1 MLNAQREPSFDRPIP
16 GQSMTAPLGERPWQ
30 NPPRYASVE
39 ETLQFYMP
47 RITSQKM
54 ANQLMDILEMG
65 VPIDTVVDTV
75 QLGGV
80 MEGIHSVD
88 VGILVSP
95 VLSEVIE
102 QMAIAA
108 DVDYVL
114 EGNESDEETP
124 DDSEI
129 TLAMMEAAKNTG
141 RAIKEETVEEEA
153 PIEEPE
159 PKGLMARRA

>member
-1 MLNAQREPSFDRPIP
+1 
-16 GQSMTAPLGERPWQ
+16 MTAPLGERPWQ
-30 NPPRYASVE
+30 NPPRYSSVE

-54 ANQLMDILEMG
+54 ANQLMNILEMG

-80 MEGIHSVD
+80 MEGVHSVD
-88 VGILVSP
+88 IGILISP
-95 VLSEVIE
+95 VLAEVME

-129 TLAMMEAAKNTG
+129 ALAMMEAAKKTG
-141 RAIKEETVEEEA
+141 LAIKEEEAVEEEA
-153 PIEEPE
+153 PIEEPQ